1 MKAIAKQTAV
11 YSLTQKNKY
20 TTNEMTIQLIKGDVF
35 NVLFN
40 NDEYAK
46 ITYGRVII
54 YAPLKRLENYFEFVD
69 ETKKKPLGT
78 RIFDA
83 LKKACNA

>member
-20 TTNEMTIQLIKGDVF
+20 TTNEMTIQLIKGDVY
-35 NVLFN
+35 NVLFS

-54 YAPLKRLENYFEFVD
+54 YAPLKRLENYFEFID
-69 ETKKKPLGT
+69 ETKKKGLCA
-78 RIFDA
+78 RIKES
-83 LKKACNA
+83 LKKAYNA